1 MLFSLISFI
10 SALISF
16 TSENAALL
24 KDHLPTG
31 LKILVPLSLTLYL
44 FAYKERK
51 DITYSYLRSKKNN
64 KKTTFFIILTILI
77 SVLLYIDHFIN
88 INSFIFDSI
97 LIVSTLL
104 WVFILI
110 KIYLEIFNSIN
121 IFYVFDVHLNHLTE
135 ANKKLVLLLQ
145 IQKQTNDLFSNGIMQ
160 NSKLAMKI
168 WKFYNKLQNR
178 KLISQLNTVD
188 NCMQITSQILI
199 SKIKYNLPKDFSTS
213 LKLLIDQLDTFIKNT
228 TRSNFEYITGLN
240 LEKYSEIYHSILRN
254 IELLAEYTAK
264 NGKTQDLEKI
274 ITFFKSATVG
284 PYEFTENFYK
294 VYLKTNIIN
303 YDDLN
308 TSLKDTQYY
317 YIQSVKSLTNILS
330 DSNYWDDVA
339 LLRSLNDLSEE
350 ANVNSTGSFSSEEVF
365 TLYTTFLFE
374 AINKNDI
381 RLLTDIVNLMFVHKS
396 TDIASMIRLYLL
408 CSIKAVEL
416 GHYKCA
422 GHLIK
427 MIVKNTDEYTLK
439 NAIDD
444 IYSKLYP
451 KKSFSGHE
459 FIDFCSI
466 LDERMVN
473 DFMLSIPFSSVSFN
487 YCFSKL
493 IFIFTLQIRFIIK
506 PQILLLQ
513 YDDYDFEESK
523 AYIEDKIIDLHK
535 EYGLVVLKKENLK
548 KKFENKETI

>member
-10 SALISF
+10 YNLISF
-16 TSENAALL
+16 TSANAALL
-24 KDHLPTG
+24 KEHLPTG

-51 DITYSYLRSKKNN
+51 DITYSYLRSKKIN
-64 KKTTFFIILTILI
+64 KKTAIFIFLTILI
-77 SVLLYIDHFIN
+77 TIFLYLDHFIK
-88 INSFIFDSI
+88 IDSFLFNSL
-97 LIVSTLL
+97 LIISTLS
-104 WVFILI
+104 WFYILFF

-121 IFYVFDVHLNHLTE
+121 IFYVFDIHLNYLKE
-135 ANKKLVLLLQ
+135 ANKKIVILLQ
-145 IQKQTNDLFSNGIMQ
+145 DQKQTTELFSNGIMI
-160 NSKLAMKI
+160 NSKVFMKL
-168 WKFYNKLQNR
+168 WKFYNWFQNR
-178 KLISQLNTVD
+178 KLIFLLNTVD

-213 LKLLIDQLDTFIKNT
+213 LKPLIDELDVFIKNT
-228 TRSNFEYITGLN
+228 TRSNFEHITALN
-240 LEKYSEIYHSILRN
+240 LEKYSEIYYSILRN

-264 NGKTQDLEKI
+264 NGKIQDLEKI

-284 PYEFTENFYK
+284 PYEFTESFYK
-294 VYLKTNIIN
+294 VYLKTEIIN
-303 YDDLN
+303 YDELN
-308 TSLKDTQYY
+308 TSLKSTQYH

-330 DSNYWDDVA
+330 DNNYWDDVA

-381 RLLTDIVNLMFVHKS
+381 RLLTDIVNLMFIQKS
-396 TDIASMIRLYLL
+396 TNTASIISLYLL
-408 CSIKAVEL
+408 CSIKAIEL

-439 NAIDD
+439 NSIDSV
-444 IYSKLYP
+444 YSKLYP
-451 KKSFSGHE
+451 KSSFSGQE
-459 FIDFCSI
+459 FIEFCSI
-466 LDERMVN
+466 LDKRMIN
-473 DFMLSIPFSSVSFN
+473 DFMLNIPFSSVSFN

-493 IFIFTLQIRFIIK
+493 IFIISLQLRFIQNH
-506 PQILLLQ
+506 QIHILH
-513 YDDYDFEESK
+513 YDDFEFEESK
-523 AYIEDKIIDLHK
+523 DYIQEKIIDLHK
-535 EYGLVVLKKENLK
+535 EYGLVVLKEDNVNKYI
-548 KKFENKETI
+548 KETI